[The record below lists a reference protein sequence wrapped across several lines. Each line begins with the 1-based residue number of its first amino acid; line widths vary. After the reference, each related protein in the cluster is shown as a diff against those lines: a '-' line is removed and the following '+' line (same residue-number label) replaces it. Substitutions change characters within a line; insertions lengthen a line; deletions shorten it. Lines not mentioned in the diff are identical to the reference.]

1 MKIKSGDNIIVITGK
16 DKGKSGKVIKAFP
29 KENMVLIDGVNMKK
43 RHQRAKRQDQKGTI
57 VEKAFPINVSNVKK
71 QDGEVKES
79 KPQKAPRKTKAKA
92 E

>member
-29 KENMVLIDGVNMKK
+29 KENMVLIEGVNVKK
-43 RHQRAKRQDQKGTI
+43 RHQRANRQDQKGSI
-57 VEKAFPINVSNVKK
+57 IERSHPINVSNVKK
-71 QDGEVKES
+71 QEGEAEA
-79 KPQKAPRKTKAKA
+79 KPKQARKTKAKA